1 MLEGVFL
8 FFGKIFI
15 SCFVFIV
22 ESDYREE
29 VSRILKRFTKILSLV
44 TALLM
49 VLCMTAAYAETEA
62 EGEEQ
67 GVDEILQMMDIS
79 DVEQTEGM
87 GLEEMTEAFT
97 ESAMG
102 EYLDAATGFSMQYPS
117 IFQFDENTGN
127 TAATTDGKA
136 TLSIENYDTAGGLT
150 KEALLEAIKREV
162 PDFKPGSDDNNGC
175 IRVDRK
181 KDGSTMQTDLYYLT
195 GKSFHHIIL
204 TYPAG
209 EEEKYSS
216 YIEYMINTMETN
228 DTDLG

>member
-1 MLEGVFL
+1 M
-8 FFGKIFI
+8 
-15 SCFVFIV
+15 
-22 ESDYREE
+22 
-29 VSRILKRFTKILSLV
+29 KRFKKIICLV
-44 TALLM
+44 TALLTA
-49 VLCMTAAYAETEA
+49 VCMTAVYAETA
-62 EGEEQ
+62 DQGEEQ

-79 DVEQTEGM
+79 NVEQTEGM
-87 GLEEMTEAFT
+87 GLEEMTDAFT

-102 EYLDAATGFSMQYPS
+102 DYLDNATGFSMQYPT
-117 IFQFDENTGN
+117 IFQFNEETGN
-127 TAATTDGKA
+127 SAATADGKA
-136 TLSIENYDTAGGLT
+136 TLSIENYDNATGLT
-150 KEALLEAIKREV
+150 REALLEAIKLEV
-162 PDFKPGSDDNNGC
+162 PEFKPGSDDNNGC

-181 KDGSTMQTDLYYLT
+181 TGSTVQTDLYYLT